1 MTTKYLNIIAG
12 NYSLI
17 DRTDKKAH
25 VFFHSTPLKGRAIR
39 KVMGGGDFFN
49 LYEYFFKFFAC
60 VDNFFKYNSLHKF
73 FLFQL
78 IIFPIEKSP
87 REFFFQTF
95 LVHEFFSFCFPCAI
109 FFFAPPPPSL
119 F

>member
-39 KVMGGGDFFN
+39 KVMGGGG
-49 LYEYFFKFFAC
+49 
-60 VDNFFKYNSLHKF
+60 
-73 FLFQL
+73 LFQL
-78 IIFPIEKSP
+78 V
-87 REFFFQTF
+87 R
-95 LVHEFFSFCFPCAI
+95 I
-109 FFFAPPPPSL
+109 FF
-119 F
+119 